1 MNSTLDSQSRV
12 WRPLIA
18 STRVLS
24 LGLLL
29 IFGVAACASV
39 PTPTPTPPPIERAIV
54 GQWVNAQGGT
64 IYFYADNTGFIPG
77 LTGAAE
83 QIPDSKFTYYFQD
96 KTHLG
101 IALEGQAS
109 VVMEIK
115 IEGDK
120 MTWRGQSGSKEYV
133 YQRAK

>member
-1 MNSTLDSQSRV
+1 MNRPLNLQNRV

-18 STRVLS
+18 STRVLI

-29 IFGVAACASV
+29 TFAVAACASF
-39 PTPTPTPPPIERAIV
+39 PTPTPTPQPIEKAIV
-54 GQWVNAQGGT
+54 GKWVNPQGGEVN
-64 IYFYADNTGFIPG
+64 FYADNTGFIPG
-77 LTGAAE
+77 LKGE
-83 QIPDSKFTYYFQD
+83 PEDIPDSKFTYYFQD

-101 IALEGQAS
+101 IALEGQTS

-120 MTWRGQSGSKEYV
+120 MTWRSRTSNTEFV
-133 YQRAK
+133 YTRAK